1 MHTCEIASTFCDSKL
16 QVITAAQNLSHYSI
30 RLNSM
35 AYTRSHWDRMTKKK
49 LSLGWSH
56 WFRCGNSFLRK
67 KNQCSKNW
75 NENIFLQFTKPVLIG
90 CLHFPKVQREFA
102 RIFPWFLLPFHFSTQ
117 KNNKKCVDLRW
128 KYPGDCRGWPTLV
141 YVTKDQMLQYGLLLV
156 LSSKSVLMIR
166 SVLSE
171 RQCKSKRVKEMRKAS
186 DWLKTCLNILVN
198 WWLNK
203 DRSNHSQLY
212 PFKPAKKRKTGQAFE
227 WEKNACIRFGCIFP
241 SLYRFTSAYFV
252 VFRQPFKRLHND
264 YHY

>member
-1 MHTCEIASTFCDSKL
+1 MFKKIKRKHIFAVHETSF
-16 QVITAAQNLSHYSI
+16 
-30 RLNSM
+30 
-35 AYTRSHWDRMTKKK
+35 DRM
-49 LSLGWSH
+49 LA
-56 WFRCGNSFLRK
+56 F
-67 KNQCSKNW
+67 SKSTAW
-75 NENIFLQFTKPVLIG
+75 ICTHISM
-90 CLHFPKVQREFA
+90 
-102 RIFPWFLLPFHFSTQ
+102 ISSSIPFFYQ

-212 PFKPAKKRKTGQAFE
+212 PFKRAKKRKADQAFE